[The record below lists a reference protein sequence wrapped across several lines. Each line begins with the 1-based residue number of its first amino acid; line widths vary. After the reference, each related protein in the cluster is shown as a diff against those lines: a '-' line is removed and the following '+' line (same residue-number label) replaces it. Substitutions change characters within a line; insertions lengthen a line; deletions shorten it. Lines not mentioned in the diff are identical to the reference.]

1 MGWTIAML
9 VASVGAIL
17 FGSAALLN
25 ADARKEKVEKIA
37 RENKEIQK
45 NLYED
50 AIQGREQYTK
60 VYNVVEK
67 TEEKQNIKT
76 RKPQAQ
82 RVNKFENN
90 NEEENVM

>member
-60 VYNVVEK
+60 VYNVEK

-76 RKPQAQ
+76 RKPQTQ